1 MRENRG
7 HPVFFCLQPLTVYMN
22 GSNLTQCAV
31 LGGFL
36 TDFVSYRVQF
46 EVTVSLIG
54 GVGKLKATATT
65 LIGPHNNSET

>member
-1 MRENRG
+1 M
-7 HPVFFCLQPLTVYMN
+7 
-22 GSNLTQCAV
+22 
-31 LGGFL
+31 

-65 LIGPHNNSET
+65 LKGPHNNSET

>member
-1 MRENRG
+1 M
-7 HPVFFCLQPLTVYMN
+7 
-22 GSNLTQCAV
+22 
-31 LGGFL
+31 